1 MLDILPF
8 VVFMVRIRSFA
19 LDSSVCGADL
29 SMGGDDYFPILASF
43 FFSRYWPTI
52 RLDIVL
58 TPQVLPKVLLQA
70 AATCLD
76 LPLNS
81 QSHIVENV
89 EGARKMFYT

>member
-1 MLDILPF
+1 
-8 VVFMVRIRSFA
+8 
-19 LDSSVCGADL
+19 
-29 SMGGDDYFPILASF
+29 MGGDDYFPILASF

-70 AATCLD
+70 ASTCLD

-81 QSHIVENV
+81 QSHIVKNV
-89 EGARKMFYT
+89 EGRCSTLEILLMIVIITLFTWSLFVSRMVTLDI